1 MSDCSCEGFTEVVKA
16 GLLEGFFFFLPK
28 ESGSRSETK
37 RVKRWM
43 ARVQEL
49 VTSCLISGPL
59 GLYVRSCLAPP
70 RISHCE
76 KKGGGKSF
84 KVPGSIEENMRLC
97 PNKHTF
103 LLVLTCISKSLMRCS
118 WKQIRYTCKRSY
130 AHRKVCRHK
139 RTHKHT
145 GWCLM
150 LIICFPSPAFLRGP
164 ACSALDMLKLVEM
177 IDCWMCRTKYWPL
190 LCLIRQ
196 LYSSPLR
203 AKDWKVKRG

>member
-1 MSDCSCEGFTEVVKA
+1 
-16 GLLEGFFFFLPK
+16 
-28 ESGSRSETK
+28 
-37 RVKRWM
+37 M

-59 GLYVRSCLAPP
+59 GLYVCSYLAPP

-76 KKGGGKSF
+76 KKGGGSHSRCLEASRRTCVCARINTLSF
-84 KVPGSIEENMRLC
+84 LCWLASQSPWWGVPG
-97 PNKHTF
+97 NKSDTRASAHTH
-103 LLVLTCISKSLMRCS
+103 TGKCADTNAC
-118 WKQIRYTCKRSY
+118 
-130 AHRKVCRHK
+130 
-139 RTHKHT
+139 THKHT

>member
-1 MSDCSCEGFTEVVKA
+1 
-16 GLLEGFFFFLPK
+16 
-28 ESGSRSETK
+28 
-37 RVKRWM
+37 M

-59 GLYVRSCLAPP
+59 GLYVCSCLAPP

-139 RTHKHT
+139 RVHTQTHRMMPDAHHLFSLSRVST
-145 GWCLM
+145 RSSMFRFGH
-150 LIICFPSPAFLRGP
+150 
-164 ACSALDMLKLVEM
+164 VETSGN
-177 IDCWMCRTKYWPL
+177 D
-190 LCLIRQ
+190 
-196 LYSSPLR
+196 
-203 AKDWKVKRG
+203 

>member
-59 GLYVRSCLAPP
+59 GLYVCSCLAPP

-76 KKGGGKSF
+76 KKGGKKSHSRCLEASRRTCVCARINTLSF
-84 KVPGSIEENMRLC
+84 LCWLASQSPWWGVPG
-97 PNKHTF
+97 NKSDTRASAHT
-103 LLVLTCISKSLMRCS
+103 
-118 WKQIRYTCKRSY
+118 
-130 AHRKVCRHK
+130 
-139 RTHKHT
+139 HT
-145 GWCLM
+145 GKCADTNAHTNTQDDAWCSSFV
-150 LIICFPSPAFLRGP
+150 FPLPRLYEVQHVP
-164 ACSALDMLKLVEM
+164 LWT
-177 IDCWMCRTKYWPL
+177 CWN
-190 LCLIRQ
+190 
-196 LYSSPLR
+196 
-203 AKDWKVKRG
+203 